1 MQTINSAPSEALT
14 LKVNE
19 IFYSVQGEGSFALY
33 PCVFVRLT
41 GCNLRCAWC
50 DTTYSFYE
58 GNQQTLTQIA
68 DQVNAWPAELVE
80 VTGGEPLLQ
89 RNIYPLFERLHAS
102 GKKVLLETS
111 GSLTIERVPG
121 FVHIV
126 LDMKTPGS
134 GEHEKNRYENLDLMK
149 ATDDLKIVISG
160 LEDFEFAEQLIM
172 KHQIHKKLQR
182 PVIVQPEFGRLE
194 PVVVAEWVKAAQVPM
209 RLGLQLHKYIY
220 EPSLRAV

>member
-41 GCNLRCAWC
+41 GCNLRCTWC

-80 VTGGEPLLQ
+80 ITGGEPLLQ

-111 GSLTIERVPG
+111 GSVTIERVPG

-126 LDMKTPGS
+126 LDMKAPGS

-149 ATDDLKIVISG
+149 TTDDLKIVISG

-194 PVVVAEWVKAAQVPM
+194 PAVVAEWVKAAQVPM

>member
-80 VTGGEPLLQ
+80 ITGGEPLLQ